1 MRATM
6 STTVLEQEHQITQK
20 VIATMSLV
28 AIG

>member
-6 STTVLEQEHQITQK
+6 STTVLEQEYQITQK

-28 AIG
+28 AIR

>member
-1 MRATM
+1 M